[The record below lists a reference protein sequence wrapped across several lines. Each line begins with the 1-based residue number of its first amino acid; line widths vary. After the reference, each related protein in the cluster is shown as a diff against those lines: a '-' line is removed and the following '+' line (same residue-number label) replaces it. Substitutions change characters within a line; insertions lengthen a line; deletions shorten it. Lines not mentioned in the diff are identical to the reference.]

1 MMRPHLLTYKLINNE
16 MSKIECRI
24 IKNTQP
30 SGREFYTIEQK
41 KKRFFGGYKWKEVNP
56 WGSWHRN
63 TYDTLEDAQKDLCWY
78 DGTKTKR
85 EVVSTPPAIVY
96 EYLST
101 PPKK

>member
-1 MMRPHLLTYKLINNE
+1 

-24 IKNTQP
+24 IKTTLPN
-30 SGREFYTIEQK
+30 GREFYTIEQK

-78 DGTKTKR
+78 NGTRTKT
-85 EVVSTPPAIVY
+85 EVVN
-96 EYLST
+96 T
-101 PPKK
+101 PPKIIYNYESNT